1 MDIKQLQYFIK
12 VAETENMTKAARYFD
27 VSQSA
32 ITQSI
37 KNLENELGVD
47 LFERLN
53 KRISISSA
61 GEVFLTHANKIIK
74 EYGLAVDEMRS
85 FGTEADVVTVATMSG
100 AMVSTLKTRIEPLI
114 YPTEIQCFRVSEK
127 DSIAQLKNRQVDMAI
142 SSKRINDVD
151 IVNTPFYKE
160 TLFMILSKDDPLAK
174 QKVIELSDLR
184 DRRVVICRSDGI
196 IGAASQSFI
205 FEVMKE
211 EINTDLYMI
220 SSIDEFRKNMN
231 TGTDL
236 YLVTKSDRTQLSA
249 TPDRTVIP
257 VSSDSIAVEYY
268 INYRYEYEK
277 RLLPLIRSMR
287 EFYKNNR

>member
-53 KRISISSA
+53 RRISISVA
-61 GEVFLTHANKIIK
+61 GEAFLAHANKIVK

-85 FGTEADVVTVATMSG
+85 FGTETDVITVATMSG

-114 YPTEIQCFRVSEK
+114 HPTEIQCFRVSEK
-127 DSIAQLKNRQVDMAI
+127 ESIAQLKNRQVDVAI

-160 TLFMILSKDDPLAK
+160 SLFMILSKDDSLAK
-174 QKVIELSDLR
+174 QSVIALSDLR

-220 SSIDEFRKNMN
+220 SSIEEFRKNMN
-231 TGTDL
+231 TGADL
-236 YLVTKSDRTQLSA
+236 YLVTKSDRTQLST

-277 RLLPLIRSMR
+277 KLLPLIRSMR